1 MIAGT
6 ETNRENLTLTEADLV
21 ACRPIVGEDGHVLR
35 ALCPFH
41 GSDRQRSLR
50 VQVHSGRF
58 VCFACGAWGYM
69 ETARAQW
76 REEQQR
82 QAAFRRPPARRQR
95 VLSRSQ
101 PSSPLARAPA
111 AHPPAPCEP
120 APAHP
125 DLAQQLAAF
134 QAALPGSRGETY
146 LQQRGIPLAL
156 AQQHGVG
163 YAAPG
168 TWPHPARDWRGGRV
182 VFPHTTPDG
191 HVVNFY
197 GRAVGTAEQVP
208 KAKRHD
214 HLPGAKGYFN
224 AAMLHAG
231 IEPLWVCEG
240 AFDALAL
247 LAVGVPHVVAIFG
260 VQGWRW
266 DWAREVREL
275 VFALDADVPGQQQW
289 RQLARQ
295 AALRGKRVAVLP
307 AAAYGGHKDVN
318 EAWVAGTLAVGA
330 WSTPAEA
337 PDARLA
343 VPGDLHEA
351 WEERVAI
358 MVADGHLRPADAARL
373 AWEALQGGPPSSKV
387 AHAGQ
392 DDTHA

>member
-1 MIAGT
+1 MTISGDT
-6 ETNRENLTLTEADLV
+6 PRENLTLTEADLT
-21 ACRPIVGEDGHVLR
+21 ACRPLVGEGGHVLR

-111 AHPPAPCEP
+111 AHPPAPREP

-134 QAALPGSRGETY
+134 QAALPDSRGAAY

-156 AQQHGVG
+156 AQQLGVG

-168 TWPHPARDWRGGRV
+168 RWPHAARDWRGGRI

-191 HVVNFY
+191 GLVNLY
-197 GRAVGTAEQVP
+197 GRAVGTAERVP
-208 KAKRHD
+208 KATRHD
-214 HLPGAKGYFN
+214 HLPGQKGYCN
-224 AAMLHAG
+224 ATALQAG
-231 IEPLWVCEG
+231 NGPLWVCEG

-247 LAVGVPHVVAIFG
+247 LAAGVPRVVAIFG

-266 DWAREVREL
+266 DWVRGVQEL
-275 VFALDADVPGQQQW
+275 VFALDADAAGQQQW

-295 AALRGKRVAVLP
+295 AALRGKQVHVLEP
-307 AAAYGGHKDVN
+307 AAYGGCKDVS
-318 EAWVAGTLAVGA
+318 EAWAAGVLAVGA
-330 WSTPAEA
+330 VPA
-337 PDARLA
+337 
-343 VPGDLHEA
+343 DLHEA
-351 WEERVAI
+351 WAERAAI
-358 MVADGHLRPADAARL
+358 MVADGGLPPADAERL
-373 AWEALQGGPPSSKV
+373 AWE
-387 AHAGQ
+387 
-392 DDTHA
+392 